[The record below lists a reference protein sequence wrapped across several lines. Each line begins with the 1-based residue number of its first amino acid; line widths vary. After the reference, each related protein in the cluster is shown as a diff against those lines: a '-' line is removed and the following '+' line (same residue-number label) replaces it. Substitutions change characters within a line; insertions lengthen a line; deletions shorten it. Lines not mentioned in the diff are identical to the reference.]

1 METAREDFVAAQ
13 ILHEREIHSLAC
25 FHAQQAAEKALKAV
39 WYLEDEEPWG
49 HSITRLIREFPH
61 KDAIEDL
68 ELWQEAGR
76 LLDQFYIPTRYP
88 NGLPDL
94 TPGQVYRKVDAVQA
108 ISAAQ
113 TLIDACTD
121 WLNRSE
127 L

>member
-1 METAREDFVAAQ
+1 MVLRSIAFN
-13 ILHEREIHSLAC
+13 
-25 FHAQQAAEKALKAV
+25 AEYQLEHFQSICNH
-39 WYLEDEEPWG
+39 YPEDEEPWG